1 MSITR
6 SAILSIRPATQ
17 QWTLHG
23 KGSLWEQMGS
33 KEQLIQLGAED
44 KTRSVSVTTSTPP
57 PGSFST
63 RVLVKKSSQHTLTVG
78 PLIGILTVR
87 RGSGFKGNQSNYIDI
102 INTGRKLG
110 ALVYVM
116 AVEDIDWGKRTTSAF
131 LYNGKSGWTRVT
143 DFPLPNVV
151 YNRIP
156 YREDEMK
163 ASVQNTLQKLQN
175 IPGLRLYNR
184 HFFNKWSLY
193 ESLGQ
198 HERVAGYIPESKKL
212 LTAKDL
218 TDMVT
223 KHPLIYLKPISG
235 KAGQGIMRL
244 ENKEGLHILKKRQGA
259 KLITK
264 SFNDTSSLWRELK
277 SIVPTG
283 YVIQEGI
290 TLLTYKGRP
299 FDIRVLVQKDGSGT
313 WKPTGVGIRV
323 AGKNGIT
330 THVPRGGSIAAPE
343 VVLGKLMSSSA
354 YSTFM
359 KRLQNTVLEL
369 AHALEDNFPSL
380 GEFSMDLGLTKGG
393 KLWFF
398 EANAKPMKFDE
409 PHIRQTSL
417 ERIIQYGQYL
427 SQFSTAKGGLLN
439 GN

>member
-17 QWTLHG
+17 QWTLHS
-23 KGSLWEQMGS
+23 KGSEQLSS
-33 KEQLIQLGAED
+33 KEQSIQLGAEET
-44 KTRSVSVTTSTPP
+44 TRSVSVSSSAPL
-57 PGSFST
+57 PGTFST
-63 RVLVKKSSQHTLTVG
+63 RVLVKKNLGSLTVG

-116 AVEDIDWGKRTTSAF
+116 AVEDIDWTKKTTSAF
-131 LYNGKSGWTRVT
+131 LPNGKSGWTRVP

-163 ASVQNTLQKLQN
+163 TQVQKTLQKLQA

-198 HERVAGYIPESKKL
+198 HERVASYIPESKKL

-223 KHPLIYLKPISG
+223 KHALIYLKPISG

-244 ENKEGLHILKKRQGA
+244 ENKAGQHILKEREGSR
-259 KLITK
+259 LLTK
-264 SFNDTSSLWRELK
+264 SFSNTTSLWNELK
-277 SIVPTG
+277 SIVPIG
-283 YVIQEGI
+283 YVVQEGI

-343 VVLGKLMSSSA
+343 VVLGKLMSSTA

-359 KRLQNTVLEL
+359 KRLQTTVLEL

-380 GEFSMDLGLTKGG
+380 GEFSMDLGLTRDG

-427 SQFSTAKGGLLN
+427 SQFPAAKGGLLN
-439 GN
+439 GS

>member
-1 MSITR
+1 MSLSR
-6 SAILSIRPATQ
+6 AAILSIRPASQ

-23 KGSLWEQMGS
+23 KGSQWQQIGS
-33 KEQLIQLGAED
+33 KEQTIQIGAED
-44 KTRSVSVTTSTPP
+44 NTRSVLISSSAPL
-57 PGSFST
+57 PGTFST
-63 RVLVKKSSQHTLTVG
+63 RVLVKKNQGFLTVG

-87 RGSGFKGNQSNYIDI
+87 RGTGFKGNQSNYIDI

-116 AVEDIDWGKRTTSAF
+116 AVEDINWTKRTTSAF
-131 LYNGKSGWTRVT
+131 LYNGKSGWTRVA

-163 ASVQNTLQKLQN
+163 ASVQNTLQKLQAM
-175 IPGLRLYNR
+175 PGLNLYNR

-198 HERVAGYIPESKKL
+198 HDRVAHYIPESKKL
-212 LTAKDL
+212 TSANDL
-218 TDMVT
+218 TKMVG

-235 KAGQGIMRL
+235 KAGKGIMRL

-259 KLITK
+259 KLITQ
-264 SFNDTSSLWRELK
+264 SFSSTASLWNELK
-277 SIVPTG
+277 SIVPIG
-283 YVIQEGI
+283 YVVQEGI
-290 TLLTYKGRP
+290 NLLTYKGRP

-343 VVLGKLMSSSA
+343 VVLRKIMNQTAYTSFMS
-354 YSTFM
+354 
-359 KRLQNTVLEL
+359 RLQNSILEL
-369 AHALEDNFPSL
+369 AHALEDNYPSL
-380 GEFSMDLGLTKGG
+380 GEFSMDLGLTKEG

-427 SQFSTAKGGLLN
+427 SQFTTLKGGQLS